1 MTEQDLVIQEL
12 RAENA
17 KLKERLEEQSKPTE
31 PTDMDKLT
39 TEMMEHICDNI
50 CMHPIRVGQTQDE
63 LDDICAECKMGKFV
77 CNILNTYNR
86 LNEFDKTQ
94 SHDLLKKLSKY
105 RNLEEQGLLL
115 KLPCKVGDI
124 VYHEN
129 KYATIHTGIQSY
141 QITNIMISQNKK
153 GEWTKKYRAMF
164 LLNGKIV
171 DSQLNFS
178 FDEIG
183 KTVFL
188 TEQKAQAALEKM
200 KAGGVNG

>member
-1 MTEQDLVIQEL
+1 MNVTEQDLVIQEL

-115 KLPCKVGDI
+115 KVPVPLKSA
-124 VYHEN
+124 VYSAECGMVVRDFVVHFTYDEKGTWAIN
-129 KYATIHTGIQSY
+129 EFGGI
-141 QITNIMISQNKK
+141 
-153 GEWTKKYRAMF
+153 
-164 LLNGKIV
+164 
-171 DSQLNFS
+171 
-178 FDEIG
+178 IG
-183 KTVFL
+183 LWGSTVFA
-188 TEQKAQAALEKM
+188 TEQEAQSALEKM
-200 KAGGVNG
+200 KGE